1 MNLINTISP
10 MALCR
15 IAWDLN
21 VLSPTGAPARTVGWR
36 DPGFIHTS
44 FLKDLWPNAV
54 YGISKIVIFGSK
66 ILKVFRHN
74 PYVRKWN
81 RYTYKLGH
89 QMFDGSYVWSKE
101 YSFKA
106 SPYPGQDSL
115 QRVIIFGDMGKVR
128 LYSFDSV
135 VPIFRLYS
143 EFCVYINLEW
153 FLNSFLPLVDETWW
167 CFSTGRTWRF

>member
-1 MNLINTISP
+1 MLWNMSMNLINTISP

-66 ILKVFRHN
+66 CWKCSDTILTCVNGTGIPTSLDIKCLMDPMSGVRNILSRHRLTRVRIPCSESSYLVTWERWDFTLSTLLFRYFDFTVNFVFI
-74 PYVRKWN
+74 
-81 RYTYKLGH
+81 LI
-89 QMFDGSYVWSKE
+89 WS
-101 YSFKA
+101 
-106 SPYPGQDSL
+106 D
-115 QRVIIFGDMGKVR
+115 
-128 LYSFDSV
+128 
-135 VPIFRLYS
+135 
-143 EFCVYINLEW
+143 
-153 FLNSFLPLVDETWW
+153 
-167 CFSTGRTWRF
+167 FSTHSFHW